1 MISTESRVKGLQR
14 ESPSPPENL
23 NAGNWVCLGTPKHG
37 SPKEPPVSYRYGGG
51 SCLSTYLPIHI
62 AFQNRMFLLLSKFRH
77 GDTWRKVK
85 FDTFNPEMDPIWGC
99 LYSGDRAQAGQ
110 LNGVGAQQGGG
121 EGRRGQMGH
130 VKRLRTAPKYPNTS
144 EAWAGKFSL

>member
-1 MISTESRVKGLQR
+1 MSEHI
-14 ESPSPPENL
+14 PPH
-23 NAGNWVCLGTPKHG
+23 T
-37 SPKEPPVSYRYGGG
+37 
-51 SCLSTYLPIHI
+51 HI
-62 AFQNRMFLLLSKFRH
+62 AFQKRMFLLLSKFRH

-85 FDTFNPEMDPIWGC
+85 FDTSNPEIDPIWGC

-121 EGRRGQMGH
+121 EGGRGQMGH